1 MADITL
7 TSGSN
12 PADYPTTNGS
22 DITILN
28 SVTNKDDTAVATTL
42 SCDSGLFTP
51 ASDFPMV
58 IAASTEVTVHVGA
71 GNKDYYYTDPTVT
84 TRGTRTG
91 RINV

>member
-12 PADYPTTNGS
+12 PADYTTENGK

-28 SVTNKDDTAVATTL
+28 SVTNEHGTAVATTL

-51 ASDFPMV
+51 ASDFPME
-58 IAASTEVTVHVGA
+58 IAASTEVTVLVGA
-71 GNKDYYYTDPTVT
+71 GNKNYSYTDPTIT

-91 RINV
+91 RVNV